1 MLETLIGESKALEH
15 AIAGEELSFRDGMEL
30 MEYDNLH
37 LFGAVA
43 DNLRQKLVG
52 DKVTFTSSS
61 YLNYTNVCAASCQ
74 ICAFYRK
81 EGDTD
86 SYRHLQNS
94 EFEKIKRF
102 CLEELPSPF
111 RNYREITLKKLLENE
126 NFIITKDVVGESVS
140 KLNPEGNPAYEE
152 PKGGYK
158 RAACEMIVEYCEM
171 YFSCS

>member
-86 SYRHLQNS
+86 SYTLTPEQI
-94 EFEKIKRF
+94 EKRVYTAKNMGATEVHIVGGFHPK
-102 CLEELPSPF
+102 LSIDYYESKMK
-111 RNYREITLKKLLENE
+111 IIKKLEL
-126 NFIITKDVVGESVS
+126 
-140 KLNPEGNPAYEE
+140 
-152 PKGGYK
+152 
-158 RAACEMIVEYCEM
+158 R
-171 YFSCS
+171 